1 MDIVDLAFAIL
12 TAGVYVILALKVREV
27 KGR

>member
-1 MDIVDLAFAIL
+1 MDVVDLAFVVL

-27 KGR
+27 RGK